1 MHNESEVNRV
11 QRETQKR
18 LDRLLNLNEAAAR
31 GELANL
37 RRGVGR
43 MPGDLPQ
50 LWGMLFDQ
58 LPEDMLGR
66 RGEPSRAEWAIYTAI
81 TLYALHQQGRDPQQA
96 SMHREGISLGKAAAM
111 LVWEEGEEA
120 RERIAHRFHQVALA
134 SDMETA
140 SYYLRGLVQLL
151 RAADIGL
158 DYPML
163 AADLYRFQFEE
174 RAAAIRLKWGQ
185 DFYAQKNDA
194 QKEQE

>member
-1 MHNESEVNRV
+1 
-11 QRETQKR
+11 
-18 LDRLLNLNEAAAR
+18 
-31 GELANL
+31 
-37 RRGVGR
+37 

-120 RERIAHRFHQVALA
+120 RERIAHA
-134 SDMETA
+134 STRWRWPA
-140 SYYLRGLVQLL
+140 IWKRLRTICGGWCSCCARRTLGWIIPCWRPISIGFSL
-151 RAADIGL
+151 RSGRRPSA
-158 DYPML
+158 
-163 AADLYRFQFEE
+163 
-174 RAAAIRLKWGQ
+174 
-185 DFYAQKNDA
+185 
-194 QKEQE
+194 